1 MASVDRD
8 LLLLA
13 HFRSTLPELYAFAAR
28 RSGGERSL
36 AEDVVQET
44 WLRAV
49 ASWRAS
55 GLPREPLAWLKTT
68 ARHLLLNHYRTQRRR
83 PSVAVEP
90 ATLAELIA
98 APASEFADSA
108 AHANPTLADDPL
120 TAAFRSASGA
130 AAAVQWGLARL
141 EPEEAQLLEAFHLE
155 GHSTRELAGRHG
167 LSERAIEGRLHRARA
182 KLRRELAALGETA

>member
-1 MASVDRD
+1 MAAVDRD
-8 LLLLA
+8 LPLLA
-13 HFRSTLPELYAFAAR
+13 HFRATLPELYAFAAR
-28 RSGGERSL
+28 RTGGERTL

-49 ASWRAS
+49 AAWRKS

-68 ARHLLLNHYRTQRRR
+68 ARHLLLNHYRTQQRR
-83 PSVAVEP
+83 PSIAVEP
-90 ATLAELIA
+90 SALAELIA
-98 APASEFADSA
+98 APASELAESAAPADS
-108 AHANPTLADDPL
+108 TLADDPL

-141 EPEEAQLLEAFHLE
+141 APDEAQLLEAFHLE
-155 GHSTRELAGRHG
+155 GDSTRALAGRLG